1 MAPKVHVP
9 ARVASALDTALDKA
23 LEVQRPVVVAYVD
36 RVRAGHPNATPGQV
50 IGLLERH
57 YRTAVVGIGT
67 AAGAAA
73 AVPGVGT
80 GASLASGAAEITA
93 FISATAMFVLA
104 EAEVYGFP
112 VSDPQLRRALVLTV
126 LVGDVAELAEFGAE
140 RRSPHWA
147 QVLGHAH
154 RDKIAGVNG
163 RLTKLFITRMG
174 TRQGALLFGR
184 ALPMGIGAGI
194 GAAGNAALAR
204 AAISAARQ
212 AFGPPPRHFPSRVI
226 DSHPA
231 G

>member
-1 MAPKVHVP
+1 VAIGVRVP
-9 ARVASALDTALDKA
+9 GRVASILDAGLDKA
-23 LEVQRPVVVAYVD
+23 IEVQRPAVVAYLN
-36 RVRAGHPNATPGQV
+36 RLRAAHPNATPAQI

-104 EAEVYGFP
+104 EAEVHGLP
-112 VSDPQLRRALVLTV
+112 ISDPQLRRALVLTV
-126 LVGDVAELAEFGAE
+126 LVGDAAELAELGAE
-140 RRSPHWA
+140 RQSQHWA
-147 QVLGHAH
+147 QVLGRAN

-163 RLTKLFITRMG
+163 HLAKLFVTRVS

-204 AAISAARQ
+204 AAIKAARQ
-212 AFGPPPRHFPSRVI
+212 AFGPPPVRFPARVI
-226 DSHPA
+226 DSRPA

>member
-1 MAPKVHVP
+1 MNV
-9 ARVASALDTALDKA
+9 RVSSRVSGALDTALDKA
-23 LEVQRPVVVAYVD
+23 LEIQRPVVVAYLD
-36 RVRAGHPNATPGQV
+36 RLRAAHPNATPAQI

-104 EAEVYGFP
+104 DAEVFAFP
-112 VSDPQLRRALVLTV
+112 ISDPQLRRALVLTV
-126 LVGDVAELAEFGAE
+126 LVGDVTELVEFGAE

-147 QVLGHAH
+147 QVLGRANK
-154 RDKIAGVNG
+154 DKIAGVNG
-163 RLTKLFITRMG
+163 HLTKLFVTRMG

-194 GAAGNAALAR
+194 GAVGNAALAR
-204 AAISAARQ
+204 AAITAARQ
-212 AFGPPPRHFPSRVI
+212 AFGPPPARFPARVI
-226 DSHPA
+226 EAPPA